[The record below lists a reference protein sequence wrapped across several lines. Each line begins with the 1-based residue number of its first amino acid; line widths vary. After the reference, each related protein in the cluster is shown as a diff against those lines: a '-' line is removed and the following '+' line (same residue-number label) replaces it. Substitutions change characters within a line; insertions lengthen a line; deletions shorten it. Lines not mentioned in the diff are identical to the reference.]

1 MSSHQATAV
10 LKLKREKKELDAMLA
25 RRSSSTVSTSSSSH
39 KSQAAT
45 ESTTRSLAEP
55 RSILKT
61 SHAFPISSSTNNLH
75 NNKRRATAT
84 SFQASMNFQD
94 MSHKRLKAMPTKPE
108 EGQITWSNVYEATPV
123 QVPKVKVDES
133 RGPLLVLVRVNST
146 KDKGDISDNSSN
158 NSWSEFKEAMTTV
171 TNGSGNSMVT
181 EPVGEGEKAA
191 TMQTAGE
198 GSTEEESTSR

>member
-1 MSSHQATAV
+1 
-10 LKLKREKKELDAMLA
+10 
-25 RRSSSTVSTSSSSH
+25 
-39 KSQAAT
+39 
-45 ESTTRSLAEP
+45 
-55 RSILKT
+55 
-61 SHAFPISSSTNNLH
+61 
-75 NNKRRATAT
+75 
-84 SFQASMNFQD
+84 
-94 MSHKRLKAMPTKPE
+94 
-108 EGQITWSNVYEATPV
+108 V